1 MPSIIPQGGGK
12 QPLRHPSILLSRIQS
27 LQDKKIPLIAS
38 IYGRPGTGKTRFSCT
53 FPKPLLLIGTE
64 DGTASVVGQEGIDF
78 ILLEKCQEL
87 GQLVTDVLAPA
98 SCKYKSVVLDNGTK
112 FRDMRITEI
121 LGLCEIPVHKGWGF
135 ASRDQWG
142 ECSISMKVMF
152 KSLLDLARFK
162 ALHTVIIA
170 QEQDYSSKDDQT
182 GSYSS
187 GNEDTIITPYIS
199 SALGKAVCD
208 WLNAEVDHVFQTV
221 VRDGTTP
228 VKAKVK
234 IGVEIVEKD
243 IYPKDF
249 CIRVLP
255 SGVYQAKTR
264 LPYGRINTQEF
275 IKDPTFEKVMKL
287 IEGK

>member
-12 QPLRHPSILLSRIQS
+12 QPLRHPSTLLSRIQS
-27 LQDKKIPLIAS
+27 LKDKKLPFIAS

-53 FPKPLLLIGTE
+53 LPKPLLLICTE
-64 DGTASVVGQEGIDF
+64 DGTASVIGTEGIDYV
-78 ILLEKCQEL
+78 ILKNSQEL
-87 GQLVTDVLAPA
+87 GQLITDVLD
-98 SCKYKSVVLDNGTK
+98 SSESKYKSVVLDNGSK
-112 FRDMRITEI
+112 LRDMIIGEV
-121 LGLCEIPVHKGWGF
+121 LGLCETPIHKPFEF

-142 ECSISMKVMF
+142 ACSLRMKTML
-152 KSLLDLARFK
+152 KYLLDLSRSK
-162 ALHTVIIA
+162 PLHTVIIA
-170 QEQDYSSKDDQT
+170 QEQDYSSKDDQS

-199 SALGKAVCD
+199 SAVGRSVCD

-255 SGVYQAKTR
+255 SGIYQAKTR